1 MVDVFILGIGLLG
14 FLIVAVLGPL
24 MAAGAY
30 RVFRSQYPS
39 VKASFV
45 LYTVAVEG
53 VALGLLEFFTV
64 LAFFVGPG
72 TSPLPP
78 DVARWLGVANSALI
92 VLVASALVAGLVLD
106 PRHRRGGRA

>member
-1 MVDVFILGIGLLG
+1 MVDVFILGIGILG

-45 LYTVAVEG
+45 LYMVAVEG

-64 LAFFVGPG
+64 LAFVGPG
-72 TSPLPP
+72 TSPLPT
-78 DVARWLGVANSALI
+78 DVARWLGVANIALI